1 MTERVYPS
9 CPFNNIIA
17 CEMKLIR
24 RENPCEG
31 CNNYNEDA
39 LIEKVETIWGMLPKE
54 YIDIEEFSM
63 VTTTAVA
70 EAVLCEHTGYYHTV
84 TFLCFKKRFLACEN
98 CGKLIPQTKWRLSI

>member
-17 CEMKLIR
+17 CEMKLIH

-39 LIEKVETIWGMLPKE
+39 FIEKVETTGTSTNEPCK
-54 YIDIEEFSM
+54 
-63 VTTTAVA
+63 
-70 EAVLCEHTGYYHTV
+70 HTGYYHTV
-84 TFLCFKKRFLACEN
+84 TFLCFKKRFLACEI